1 MNFAQRRGVKSKGA
15 KANQDTS
22 LAQSRL
28 TIHSLHNNVPRD
40 LFSASITARSSI
52 LQFSLKG
59 KQSHK
64 VTAEFFKVEVGCM
77 RGVIQSGFSSSTSSY
92 PEILRRCARKVIAL
106 SIAMAL
112 LNLSVIV
119 AYGAAAMNSRTASGL
134 IVVDGVVTIN
144 GARATSGQTI
154 FAASSITTE
163 KQSETVLNLD
173 NRARLRLDE
182 ETAFALESSRSGIFG
197 SLDSG
202 GVRGFVPAGIRAEIK
217 TADASLTPDPTQP
230 AAFTIKVEPCSTTL
244 SVQTGRVEIRAW
256 NSVRY
261 IAAGESFSTAES
273 APMPPPQ
280 QNFSHRKRLGLWLG
294 IGAAIGVLI
303 VVLSG
308 RHHEVQAPA
317 PIGCGVTVGSDIVGG
332 CR

>member
-1 MNFAQRRGVKSKGA
+1 M
-15 KANQDTS
+15 
-22 LAQSRL
+22 
-28 TIHSLHNNVPRD
+28 
-40 LFSASITARSSI
+40 RSVRQPGLSG
-52 LQFSLKG
+52 S
-59 KQSHK
+59 
-64 VTAEFFKVEVGCM
+64 TFF
-77 RGVIQSGFSSSTSSY
+77 QT
-92 PEILRRCARKVIAL
+92 EILRRCARKVIAL
-106 SIAMAL
+106 SIATAL

-119 AYGAAAMNSRTASGL
+119 ACGAAAINSRTASGL

-144 GARATSGQTI
+144 GVRATSGQTI
-154 FAASSITTE
+154 FSASSITTE
-163 KQSETVLNLD
+163 KQSETILNLD
-173 NRARLRLDE
+173 NRARLKLAE
-182 ETAFALESSRSGIFG
+182 ETAFVLESSRAEIFG
-197 SLDSG
+197 SLDFG

-217 TADASLTPDPTQP
+217 TADASLAPDPAQP

-256 NSVRY
+256 NSVRS

-273 APMPPPQ
+273 VPMPPPQ
-280 QNFSHRKRLGLWLG
+280 QNFSHRKRLGLLLG

-317 PIGCGVTVGSDIVGG
+317 AVGCGVSIGSDFIGG

>member
-1 MNFAQRRGVKSKGA
+1 MRR
-15 KANQDTS
+15 
-22 LAQSRL
+22 
-28 TIHSLHNNVPRD
+28 
-40 LFSASITARSSI
+40 
-52 LQFSLKG
+52 
-59 KQSHK
+59 
-64 VTAEFFKVEVGCM
+64 
-77 RGVIQSGFSSSTSSY
+77 VIQSGFSSSTSSQ
-92 PEILRRCARKVIAL
+92 PEILRRYARKVIAL
-106 SIAMAL
+106 SIATAL
-112 LNLSVIV
+112 LNLSMVV

-154 FAASSITTE
+154 FAGSSITTK
-163 KQSETVLNLD
+163 KQSETILNLD

-182 ETAFALESSRSGIFG
+182 ETAFVLESSRSGIFG

-217 TADASLTPDPTQP
+217 TADASLAPDPAQP
-230 AAFTIKVEPCSTTL
+230 AAFTIKVESCSTTL
-244 SVQTGRVEIRAW
+244 SVQTGRVEIRAG
-256 NSVRY
+256 NSVRS
-261 IAAGESFSTAES
+261 ISAGESFSTAES
-273 APMPPPQ
+273 APIPPPQ
-280 QNFSHRKRLGLWLG
+280 QNFSRHKRLGLWLG
-294 IGAAIGVLI
+294 IGAAIGVLV